1 MTTRAI
7 EATASCPES
16 AGTPVTCPLLLTL
29 CDQCSI
35 SAKRTLPPFGAAV
48 AAVANHQLSR
58 TERADLPPAIC
69 PDQGAETSALA
80 ECRAFRVAY
89 VHADHRAMSAPM
101 GGIVRFLDAD
111 SRAPATSATSQRRL
125 IMLHID
131 RGVSVRFGAR
141 AGRLSPEK

>member
-1 MTTRAI
+1 
-7 EATASCPES
+7 
-16 AGTPVTCPLLLTL
+16 
-29 CDQCSI
+29 
-35 SAKRTLPPFGAAV
+35 
-48 AAVANHQLSR
+48 
-58 TERADLPPAIC
+58 
-69 PDQGAETSALA
+69 
-80 ECRAFRVAY
+80 
-89 VHADHRAMSAPM
+89 M